1 MQIKLKDEHRVK
13 EEGEV
18 KTLREQ
24 LHTLQNELAQMEKQ
38 KWFRDWFL
46 TIAVGLAATFVVV
59 VTTVT
64 SKH

>member
-1 MQIKLKDEHRVK
+1 LQIKLKDEHRVK

-38 KWFRDWFL
+38 K
-46 TIAVGLAATFVVV
+46 
-59 VTTVT
+59 
-64 SKH
+64 